1 MKLITFACLCAF
13 AAITCL
19 SGCGSSGASYG
30 PSLEAQVERAKRY
43 PLSTAHSYEING
55 KSYAANE
62 KADFSKYPVNQISN
76 ISIKINSVAGV
87 MKLYQQPYSVVIA
100 TDFTSNSG
108 VFQVQDYIGLETKL
122 NDIPKTGTAT
132 YTGKAFD
139 RSTDSGT
146 LSYTVNFG
154 TRTGSGS
161 ITNLT
166 TNHGAGPIILNN
178 ASISGKTISGSAT
191 GSTLG
196 SGDYELKFFGPNAEE
211 IAGKV
216 TNIGGSGI
224 TNNDIGFAGK
234 K

>member
-1 MKLITFACLCAF
+1 MKLITFTCLCAF
-13 AAITCL
+13 TAITCL

-43 PLSTAHSYEING
+43 ALSTTHSYKIDG

-76 ISIKINSVAGV
+76 INIEINSVTGI

-100 TDFTSNSG
+100 TNLGGTFEVN
-108 VFQVQDYIGLETKL
+108 DYIGLETKTSA
-122 NDIPKTGTAT
+122 IPTTGSAT

-139 RSTDSGT
+139 RSADSGT
-146 LSYTVNFG
+146 LSYTVNFAA
-154 TRTGSGS
+154 RTGSGQ

-166 TNHGAGPIILNN
+166 TNHGATPINLNN
-178 ASISGKTISGSAT
+178 GSISGGRISGTAT
-191 GSTLG
+191 GGSISG